1 MSHRWHVLGMLP
13 NSLLK
18 AFRCYVN
25 GSCVEQLDFKSILCL
40 PVILFLFSMIYQI
53 IFKDVFGYKRQH
65 TLHSIS
71 LFPFPVIILQ
81 WDARAVL
88 VSLLQLHFISAVYV
102 LSLVIFYK
110 EHDSFHFFFFFVS
123 NVILHHQ
130 NQLERCLCFQQM
142 QFCLHAK

>member
-1 MSHRWHVLGMLP
+1 MLP
-13 NSLLK
+13 NYLLK

-40 PVILFLFSMIYQI
+40 PVILFLFSMIHQM

-71 LFPFPVIILQ
+71 LFPFPVIILHEMQ
-81 WDARAVL
+81 GPCWCL
-88 VSLLQLHFISAVYV
+88 YYSCISFQQYMFCHLLFSIKSMI
-102 LSLVIFYK
+102 LST
-110 EHDSFHFFFFFVS
+110 FFFVS